1 MKSLFKFQL
10 LLVPLLAGTLVACP
24 PTPPVGDAPATPTN
38 FVVSSATATSISLSW
53 TLVSG
58 ATSYI
63 LERGIAS
70 GVKTQ
75 IATPN
80 ATTNT
85 FTDTSLTAGTSYG
98 YALKAVNAK
107 GSSTPALVAGIPV
120 SGGADSD
127 GDGVSNA
134 DEIVGWD
141 VVISRGG
148 TLLSTRKVTSDPS
161 KADTDD
167 DGLNDGQ
174 ERSRFI
180 DPNTDDTDAD
190 LLKDAAEV
198 NIWVSNP
205 ADVDTDNDSTGN
217 SALFDGNEVATYKTS
232 PTIADTD
239 GDFFTDFQE
248 AITLGNLFKPLI
260 ANTPRFELE
269 FSGAPGFSIKVVDTQ
284 NASNNVTKASSLAL
298 STSSS
303 KSSTDT
309 NTERFSAEVSV
320 TVGVEVE
327 AGLDGGVTGSTEV
340 TATAGYGVEN
350 TKSFTSESSNS
361 AQKTAEE
368 ARSLGS
374 EVGKQIDGGILTVDF
389 KVKNSGDIT
398 FTLTNLSISVL
409 RRDPTDSKKYNF
421 VTSMIPNTSTVPGT
435 PPLSLT
441 LATGVTSGPLSAS
454 ATFINANELIDL
466 MQNPADLRFELAAYD
481 LKDSNN
487 KNFAFQN
494 DFTNGQ
500 TALIVVDYGNGN
512 VVRQRVATN
521 VERVGGQIVGV
532 KLGKALS
539 DILELPYTTVT
550 DTSTSFKVIN
560 GITDKKL
567 GQMISSKTVTDPK
580 SLWVVVGSKGVAM
593 TGNVD
598 DILVKSGTEV
608 RLMLARDFDGDKLLE
623 SEEYFY
629 ETSDSN
635 SDSDGDTLTD
645 FEEVRT
651 GWDVAVIGKPV
662 KKVYANPK
670 AVDSDGDSLTDTQ
683 EKTAGTNPLLADTD
697 SDGTADNVDTE
708 PLNPATNPIITGF
721 DVTVVG
727 KTATLVATVANPSL
741 KDSVI
746 NWGDGTANT
755 VLTSDA
761 AKTISQQHIYATSG
775 LFTVTLTASD
785 SSAPTAKTTVVTKN
799 LNILDITTNLLAWF
813 KFNGPTSGTTINGTV
828 VNTANSNRNGTADGS
843 GCVLTD
849 AGIFNLVNTAYR
861 FNFNEGGAGCGSSQH
876 GSVTVQNLGFTDQIT
891 YSVWIKPQG
900 SLGDN
905 WIMGQADNNGS
916 NPWVRMFIGQLQNFG
931 SPVGVSEKVSILLPR
946 VGGGSILIT
955 DPIGKI
961 SIDTWYHFAATVSKS
976 GATTTVKLYRN
987 GNLVETVDN
996 TANLTYAAPNTT
1008 GSFLIGNGRQG
1019 AGSGSGLN
1027 LFRGVIDNVRVYGRA
1042 LADNEIMAIKDAPE
1056 N

>member
-1 MKSLFKFQL
+1 MKSLFKFPF
-10 LLVPLLAGTLVACP
+10 LLVPLLAATLVACP
-24 PTPPVGDAPATPTN
+24 PPPVVGDLPATPTN
-38 FVVSSATATSISLSW
+38 FAVSSTTATSISLAW
-53 TLVSG
+53 TAVTG
-58 ATSYI
+58 ATSYV
-63 LERGIAS
+63 LERGIAA
-70 GVKTQ
+70 GAKAQ
-75 IATPN
+75 IATPTGSTYTDSGL
-80 ATTNT
+80 TT
-85 FTDTSLTAGTSYG
+85 GTNYS

-107 GSSTPALVAGIPV
+107 GPSATAALV
-120 SGGADSD
+120 SGVPLAPGADPD
-127 GDGVSNA
+127 GDGVSTA
-134 DEIVGWD
+134 DELAGWD

-148 TLLSTRKVTSDPS
+148 TQLSTRKVTSDPS
-161 KADTDD
+161 KKDTDD
-167 DGLNDGQ
+167 DGLTDGE

-205 ADVDTDNDSTGN
+205 ADVDTDNDSNGN
-217 SALFDGNEVATYKTS
+217 SALFDGNELATYKTS

-239 GDFFTDFQE
+239 GDYFSDFQE
-248 AITLGNLFKPLI
+248 AITLGNEFKPLI

-269 FSGAPGFSIKVVDTQ
+269 FAAAPSFSLVVVDTT
-284 NASNNVTKASSLAL
+284 NSSNNVTKTDSLAL
-298 STSSS
+298 SSGSS

-320 TVGVEVE
+320 TVGVEAK
-327 AGLDGGVTGSTEV
+327 AGLDGGVTASSSV
-340 TATAGYGVEN
+340 TATAGYGTES

-361 AQKTAEE
+361 TQKTAES
-368 ARSLGS
+368 ARSLS
-374 EVGKQIDGGILTVDF
+374 TEVGRQVGGGTLTVGF
-389 KVKNSGDIT
+389 KVKNTGDIT
-398 FTLTNLSISVL
+398 FTLTNLLISVL
-409 RRDPTDSKKYNF
+409 RRDPNDSTKYKF
-421 VTSMIPNTSTVPGT
+421 VGSMTPNLVSGT
-435 PPLSLT
+435 PLSLT
-441 LATGVTSGPLSAS
+441 LVKNVTSGSLG
-454 ATFINANELIDL
+454 ATLPFTDATELLEL
-466 MQNPADLRFELAAYD
+466 MRNPADLRFELAGYD
-481 LKDSNN
+481 LKDSND

-500 TALIVVDYGNGN
+500 TAQIVVDYGNGN
-512 VVRQRVATN
+512 LVRQRVATN
-521 VERVGGQIVGV
+521 VERVAGTIVGV
-532 KLGKALS
+532 KLGKALN
-539 DILELPYTTVT
+539 DILGLPYTTIADTVT
-550 DTSTSFKVIN
+550 GLKVIN

-567 GQMISSKTVTDPK
+567 GQMISSKTVADPK
-580 SLWVVVGSKGVAM
+580 SLWVVIGSNGLAM
-593 TGNVD
+593 TGVNVD

-608 RLMLARDFDGDKLLE
+608 RLMLARDVDGDNLLE
-623 SEEYFY
+623 NEEYFY

-635 SDSDGDTLTD
+635 PDSDGDTLTD
-645 FEEVRT
+645 FEEVRS
-651 GWDVAVIGKPV
+651 GWNVAVIGKPI

-670 AVDSDGDSLTDTQ
+670 AVDSDGDSLTDKQ

-697 SDGTADNVDTE
+697 NDGTADNLDTD

-727 KTATLVATVANPSL
+727 KTATLVANVANPSL

-755 VLTSDA
+755 VLTGNP

-785 SSAPTAKTTVVTKN
+785 SSAPTAKTTIVTKN

-813 KFNGPTSGTTINGTV
+813 KFNGPTSGTTINGPV
-828 VNTANSNRNGTADGS
+828 VNTANSGRNGTADGS

-876 GSVTVQNLGFTDQIT
+876 GSVTVQNLGFTQEIT
-891 YSVWIKPQG
+891 YSAWIKPQG

-916 NPWVRMFIGQLQNFG
+916 NPWARMFIGQLTDSANG
-931 SPVGVSEKVSILLPR
+931 GPAVGVSGKVSFLLPR
-946 VGGGSILIT
+946 ASNTSILVT
-955 DPIGKI
+955 DPTTIN
-961 SIDTWYHFAATVSKS
+961 IDTFYHYAVTVSKS

-987 GNLVETVDN
+987 GGLVNTVSKDF
-996 TANLTYAAPNTT
+996 TYTAPNTT
-1008 GSFLIGNGRQG
+1008 GSFLIGNGQQ
-1019 AGSGSGLN
+1019 GSGSGSGSN
-1027 LFRGVIDNVRVYGRA
+1027 LYRGVIDNVRVYSRA
-1042 LADNEIMAIKDAPE
+1042 LAINEIVAVKDAPE